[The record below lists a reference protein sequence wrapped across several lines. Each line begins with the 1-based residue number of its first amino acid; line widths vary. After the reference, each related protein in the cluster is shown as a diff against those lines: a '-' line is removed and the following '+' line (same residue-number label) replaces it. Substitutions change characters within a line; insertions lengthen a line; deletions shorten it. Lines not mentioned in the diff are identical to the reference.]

1 MANTVETM
9 VEAPGGC
16 DREAGTQSG
25 APLIQIENLAVRLG
39 GKAILSGVDLC
50 VREGEIVTLIGPNGA
65 GKSTLARVV
74 LGLQKA
80 SSGSVRRSS
89 GVTIGYVPQ
98 YLSIDPVLP
107 LTVRRFLNLPK
118 RRADDALRT
127 GLAEV
132 GAEHL
137 MERAVQ
143 SLSGGEFQRMLLA
156 RALLRDP
163 DLLVLDEPLRG
174 VDFSGQLSLFRLIDQ
189 VRSRRRCGVLLVS
202 HDLHLVMAGT
212 DHVVCLNNHICCSG
226 RPDAVSAHPEY
237 LQLFGPRAAEGLA
250 LYHHQHDHEHDI
262 SGEVVPIDGC
272 DHEHHDHG
280 TGSKGGG

>member
-1 MANTVETM
+1 MPP
-9 VEAPGGC
+9 EASPGT
-16 DREAGTQSG
+16 AGAPARRSDGGG
-25 APLIQIENLAVRLG
+25 APLIEIEGLEVRFG
-39 GKAILSGVDLC
+39 GKVVLSEVDLR
-50 VREGEIVTLIGPNGA
+50 VRPGEIVTLIGPNGA

-80 SSGSVRRSS
+80 GGGTIRRAAD
-89 GVTIGYVPQ
+89 VTIGYVPQ
-98 YLSIDPVLP
+98 KLAIDPILP

-118 RRADDALRT
+118 RRPEPVLRD

-137 MERAVQ
+137 LERPVQ
-143 SLSGGEFQRMLLA
+143 ALSGGEFRRMLLA

-163 DLLVLDEPLRG
+163 DLLVLDEPLQG
-174 VDFSGQLSLFRLIDQ
+174 VDFSGQFKLFSLIER
-189 VRSRRRCGVLLVS
+189 VRGRRGCGVLLVS

-237 LQLFGPRAAEGLA
+237 LRLFGPQAAQGLA
-250 LYHHQHDHEHDI
+250 LYTHEHDHDHDI
-262 SGEVVPIDGC
+262 SGEILPMDGR
-272 DHEHHDHG
+272 DRSDRDHG
-280 TGSKGGG
+280 DGRRQGPRHG